1 MLVIASTT
9 GTGEVE
15 IIWYLDLQLLV
26 QSVPIT
32 TNSASSNPVLARRYS
47 IQYYVITFVSD
58 LRQVSGVLPV
68 SSTNKTEILL
78 KVASNNITLT
88 LTTKSDCHDIT
99 EIL

>member
-58 LRQVSGVLPV
+58 LRQVSGTANLP
-68 SSTNKTEILL
+68 NRKEID
-78 KVASNNITLT
+78 NNR
-88 LTTKSDCHDIT
+88 KGVR
-99 EIL
+99 

>member
-32 TNSASSNPVLARRYS
+32 TNVVSSNRTHGEMYS
-47 IQYYVITFVSD
+47 IQHYVVKFVSD
-58 LRQVSGVLPV
+58 LQQVCGFLRLPWFPPPI
-68 SSTNKTEILL
+68 K
-78 KVASNNITLT
+78 LT
-88 LTTKSDCHDIT
+88 ATI
-99 EIL
+99 